1 MKNYRVFWQKRQ
13 GTIAAV
19 SMYLKSTLFFVKKKI
34 FPAGLGCFLAEKMVY
49 CSILKKTEPQQN
61 VPERKGIG

>member
-1 MKNYRVFWQKRQ
+1 MKKREVIWRKRQ

-19 SMYLKSTLFFVKKKI
+19 SAYLNSTLFFVKKKI

-49 CSILKKTEPQQN
+49 CSILMKT
-61 VPERKGIG
+61 VPS